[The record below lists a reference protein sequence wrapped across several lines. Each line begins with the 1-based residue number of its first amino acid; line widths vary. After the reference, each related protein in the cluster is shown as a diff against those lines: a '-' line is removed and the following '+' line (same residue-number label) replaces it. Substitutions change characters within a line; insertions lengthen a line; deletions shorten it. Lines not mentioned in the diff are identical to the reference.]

1 MTRCLAAVSV
11 SNTANHTVSD
21 EEEEEEKDST
31 GTKIKKD
38 PRPSNSSV
46 TPATEIWRKIAV
58 EKERQDIVRQ
68 KYLSASSL
76 EAEEDNRST
85 TNQSVSNQSEATSST
100 CTTAVHNNF
109 NGNYQQLRGKRVDVM
124 RTADEENMQ
133 TDSADPSQRSPR
145 CTDDMDEDP
154 SSRPTSS
161 HSLGATVPVRKESP
175 APSAVV
181 GKTGVTDKPTD
192 QALEVDVEEKAGF
205 NNEDQLSQ
213 LESNKMLLSAPPTK
227 ENEHEEVQKKSEW
240 WIYVMFGFIL
250 VTTTVGLGC
259 VILFVFGA
267 GDPQYDYFD
276 ELQKQ
281 VQGLSEDV
289 GVFDEPS
296 SSQSLALNWLAYMDG
311 AEVDYKDTTRV
322 QARYS
327 LAVLFFATHGATQW
341 IDHLSFLSPQHEC
354 EWNDGTGG
362 VFCDPETSALR
373 SLIIDSNNLRGSVPF
388 ELSALKELQKFWL
401 QDNRITGT
409 IPSFNF
415 PVLEDFRL
423 AQNGL
428 EGTIPSSLANMT
440 QLRILDLSNNQL
452 VSGLPQDLWHL
463 PLLET
468 LHLGANQLSGAGT
481 DVVLS
486 DLRHLNLTTNKFDGD
501 LNFLGSFPKLQM
513 LDLSSNDFQADTM
526 FDDFS
531 TMTDLVTVDL
541 SRNRIMGPIP
551 SNLGQLTKLSFLNFA
566 ENLLTG
572 TFPWFSFNNSQLTH
586 IIMADNLLTGALPL
600 DIFRFESIEMI
611 DFDRNYLS
619 GIIPLGMGGT
629 SSLRSLRIAG
639 NAITGQIPPILG
651 NLGLLMNVDIS
662 DNSLTGSLPES
673 LANLSSLRLLDVH
686 GNGFTGTIPRSM
698 KDLKEVQRIALH
710 GNNLSGTIDFLCSVV
725 PPKPVISADCAGSEP
740 KVICTCCDMC
750 LI

>member
-1 MTRCLAAVSV
+1 MTRCLAALSV
-11 SNTANHTVSD
+11 SNTATHTVSD
-21 EEEEEEKDST
+21 KEEEEKDST

-38 PRPSNSSV
+38 PRPSNTSV
-46 TPATEIWRKIAV
+46 TPATEIWRKIVV

-76 EAEEDNRST
+76 EAEADNRST

-100 CTTAVHNNF
+100 CTTVVHNNF

-124 RTADEENMQ
+124 RTADEEIMP
-133 TDSADPSQRSPR
+133 TESADPSQRLPR

-181 GKTGVTDKPTD
+181 GKTGVTDKSTD
-192 QALEVDVEEKAGF
+192 RALEVDVEEKAGF

-213 LESNKMLLSAPPTK
+213 LESNKILLSAPPTK
-227 ENEHEEVQKKSEW
+227 ENEHEGQKR
-240 WIYVMFGFIL
+240 
-250 VTTTVGLGC
+250 
-259 VILFVFGA
+259 
-267 GDPQYDYFD
+267 
-276 ELQKQ
+276 KQ

-296 SSQSLALNWLAYMDG
+296 SSQSLALNWLAYMDE
-311 AEVDYKDTTRV
+311 ALVDYKDTTRV

-362 VFCDPETSALR
+362 VFCDPETSALQ

-423 AQNGL
+423 ARNGL
-428 EGTIPSSLANMT
+428 EGTIPASLANMT
-440 QLRILDLSNNQL
+440 QLRVLDLSNNQL

-468 LHLGANQLSGAGT
+468 LHLGANQLSGVGT

-513 LDLSSNDFQADTM
+513 LDLSSNDFQADAM

-551 SNLGQLTKLSFLNFA
+551 SNLGQLTKLSYLNFA

-572 TFPWFSFNNSQLTH
+572 TFPWFSFNNSQVTH

-651 NLGLLMNVDIS
+651 NLGLLMNLDIS

-673 LANLSSLRLLDVH
+673 LGNLSSLRLLDVH

-725 PPKPVISADCAGSEP
+725 PPKPVISADCAGREP